1 MRKTL
6 FLALALSCVMPA
18 MAADKTDKTY
28 EVKGKTDTQTV
39 NLSASEL
46 QNTNI
51 IKTGAGTL
59 EATVDTTTT
68 KNNFTGNVDVQ
79 EGTMVLKNPA
89 DGNIQ
94 STTPK
99 GVIGASE
106 GNGSEPGAIIKVAEG
121 AELVMGEKTGISI
134 PGGNLT
140 NNNPQYTNLI
150 EGGKNEFSSDGK
162 SHLSNV
168 VVKETLIAA
177 NDSSD
182 GKKGTIVAEGISLT
196 DHVSSNPINVKNVD
210 AKVNEAHL
218 TGYINVTNSTVTCAD
233 VLWMM
238 NFNNQEDMCL
248 KVQDHSSVYLD
259 DEGDIGIL
267 EDVSVD
273 ATSRVNVKD
282 VVGHKAAKAEMT
294 RIYLMGENDL
304 RVSAK
309 DNGGLATKSVTE
321 CTNPEHHHTAGDK
334 GEIITY
340 TTDQLSGCTL
350 VDGESSIKVF
360 LDDDLPN
367 ISDYKHFT
375 FNLVMLGVDVS
386 SVIDATLSS
395 KLEQEGYEFEEG
407 KHYFMGDSAPMY
419 IVLDENMQKAGITLN
434 HLGIAHYDDYMGQGQ
449 ATILT
454 FSTDNI
460 PEPATTTLSLLALA
474 GLAARRRRH

>member
-1 MRKTL
+1 
-6 FLALALSCVMPA
+6 MPA

-28 EVKGKTDTQTV
+28 EVTGKTDTQTV

-59 EATVDTTTT
+59 QATVSTDTNEN
-68 KNNFTGNVDVQ
+68 KFTGDVTVK
-79 EGTMVLKNPA
+79 EGTLELKNPA
-89 DGNIQ
+89 ATIQ
-94 STTPK
+94 LTTPK
-99 GVIGASE
+99 GVIGASNGE
-106 GNGSEPGAIIKVAEG
+106 GSEPGATITVAEG
-121 AELVMGEKTGISI
+121 AELVMGAKTGISI

-140 NNNPQYTNLI
+140 NDNPQYTNLI

-168 VVKETLIAA
+168 VVQETSIAA
-177 NDSSD
+177 TEGSSN
-182 GKKGTIVAEGISLT
+182 KGTIVAEGISLT

-238 NFNNQEDMCL
+238 NFNDQKDMCL

-259 DEGDIGIL
+259 DEGEIGIL

-282 VVGHKAAKAEMT
+282 VVGLKAAKAEMT

-304 RVSAK
+304 HVSAT
-309 DNGGLATKSVTE
+309 DNGGLAEKSVSE

-367 ISDYKHFT
+367 ISAYKHFT

-407 KHYFMGDSAPMY
+407 KHYFMGDSAPMS
-419 IVLDENMQKAGITLN
+419 IVLDENMQKAGITLS
-434 HLGIAHYDDYMGQGQ
+434 HVSIAHYNDYQGQGQ
-449 ATILT
+449 ATILS

-460 PEPATTTLSLLALA
+460 PEPATATLSLLALA
-474 GLAARRRRH
+474 GLAARRRRR